1 MNIRDRNQYR
11 PRGGAQGKL
20 KRLFLFVLIFL
31 GLGLRANAGTLP
43 FSASEA
49 EKSTDEEE
57 GLNRSVASSINSLG
71 VFLYESGRLDEA
83 EVQFREA
90 LRYSADDDRVR
101 NNLAM
106 VLLGQS
112 RFEAI
117 KELYPQA
124 AADELSDLPLLTAL
138 AISHYATGEFEKAIP
153 FFERLQVEK
162 RTKPELEI
170 MLAVALDLT
179 GAETQSKEVLERVGT
194 SAQVEAGYHVFKG
207 DALRDQGQIQE
218 AIVEYEQA
226 LTIESEL
233 PRVPYRLG
241 VLYSDTHQYGEAL
254 QAFQKELAINPT
266 NADAAY
272 SIGAYYLIWGQDL
285 TKARQFF
292 QQSINLDSENISGY
306 LGLMKV
312 CLAEEDP
319 GEALDLAEKAESLG
333 LEHPELFYLK
343 ARAFRLKGEEELA
356 EEALLR
362 FEELKDSGIEQKG
375 VTP

>member
-1 MNIRDRNQYR
+1 MKIGNLEQHTSWSS
-11 PRGGAQGKL
+11 AHMQL
-20 KRLFLFVLIFL
+20 ERLFLVVFMFL
-31 GLGLRANAGTLP
+31 GLGIQANAGPLP
-43 FSASEA
+43 VSASEA
-49 EKSTDEEE
+49 EKRTDEEE
-57 GLNRSVASSINSLG
+57 RLNRAVASSINSLG

-90 LRYSADDDRVR
+90 LRYSADDERTR

-112 RFEAI
+112 RFRAI
-117 KELYPQA
+117 IELYPEA
-124 AADELSDLPLLTAL
+124 SADDISDLPLLTAL
-138 AISHYATGEFEKAIP
+138 AISHYATGEFEKAVP
-153 FFERLQVEK
+153 FFERLHDEK
-162 RTKPELEI
+162 KTKPELEI
-170 MLAVALDLT
+170 MLAVALDLN
-179 GAETQSKEVLERVGT
+179 GEETKSKEVLERVGT

-207 DALRDQGQIQE
+207 DALRDRGQIQE

-226 LTIESEL
+226 LIIESEL

-241 VLYSDTHQYGEAL
+241 VLYSDTHRYEDAL
-254 QAFQKELAINPT
+254 RAFERELAINPT
-266 NADAAY
+266 NVDAAY

-292 QQSINLDSENISGY
+292 RRSINLDSENISGY

-312 CLAEEDP
+312 CLAEENPD
-319 GEALDLAEKAESLG
+319 EALELAKEAEGLG

-356 EEALLR
+356 KEALLR
-362 FEELKDSGIEQKG
+362 FEELRDSNKEREG
-375 VTP
+375 VKP